1 LMQRDSFAEEMGEI
15 EPILGEKPAHE
26 NTIFSNRSNSG

>member
-1 LMQRDSFAEEMGEI
+1 MDSI

-26 NTIFSNRSNSG
+26 NTIFSNRSNSS